1 MSGLFQVPFFDDEIT
16 TSWLSRMARANGRY
30 SSHVFCSD
38 LGLSH
43 VAIGRG
49 EEEELAGLARV
60 TGRPLDELAF
70 KAFRPD
76 ADGYTHFAGDKIAR
90 RMLRK
95 GKPVVCPL
103 CLQEDDRDS
112 KRIPGTRRYQ
122 RAAWLLRGIQTC
134 AKHGCELIALPEDL
148 PCYGLDFCTL
158 LDQADIP
165 EKPTARREASIFEL
179 FLYDRLAGRR
189 GHGDLPDHFSIAAC
203 IDLSVLLGVPA
214 LFGRDHGYGD
224 LDEKGRLDA
233 ANIGFDILKAGEPA
247 IVGLLDRLAAE
258 RKPSGVDGCRSLYG
272 MLYDRLS
279 RNCGGH
285 EFDGVRSILRQHAI
299 SIVPM
304 PSGTLVLGEAV
315 HTPWTTVSDVARQS
329 HVAASVIR
337 KLLRGSEQGTAE
349 TRLIRKDLAERLV
362 ATLEDSV
369 THDQAAALLGVP
381 RGVFPRFVSA
391 GMISPCG
398 PIVQSSR
405 VTGGIKTRYPARD
418 IRKLRQRLI
427 EAADG
432 PAREQMVSARE
443 ASRQTKAPLT
453 HIASLLLEGRLA
465 ANYTE
470 GQASLFERI
479 RIVPEE
485 LLRAIDQAPG
495 LSTQSAAIR
504 IGVSKIAMMRL
515 RDRGIINSQHVKG
528 VRQEVYVF
536 SEGDLRA
543 FEERY
548 VSLGRLSRQ
557 LGVHRNRIRQ
567 RMRELDLKSAFPR
580 DEVQCHLLHRRDTN
594 RLREHLRA

>member
-1 MSGLFQVPFFDDEIT
+1 MSGLFQVPLFADEVT

-30 SSHVFCSD
+30 SSNAFCSD
-38 LGLSH
+38 LGLSL
-43 VAIGRG
+43 VAINKGG
-49 EEEELAGLARV
+49 EEELAKLAGIA
-60 TGRPLDELAF
+60 GRAFDELASR
-70 KAFRPD
+70 ALQLD
-76 ADGYTHFAGDKIAR
+76 TDGYARFAGDKIAR

-95 GKPVVCPL
+95 GKPVGCPV
-103 CLQEDDRDS
+103 CLQEDERDS
-112 KRIPGTRRYQ
+112 KRMPGTRRYQ
-122 RAAWLLRGIQTC
+122 RAAWLLRAIQTC
-134 AKHGCELIALPEDL
+134 SKHGCELIGFPGTR

-158 LDQADIP
+158 LDQADILRQP
-165 EKPTARREASIFEL
+165 SAGREASPFEL

-189 GHGDLPDHFSIAAC
+189 SHGEHLNRFSITAC

-214 LFGRDHGYGD
+214 LFGRDHGYRD
-224 LDEKGRLDA
+224 LEEKRRLDA

-247 IVGLLDRLAAE
+247 IVELLDRLAAK

-272 MLYDRLS
+272 MLYHRLS
-279 RNCGGH
+279 RSCVGQ
-285 EFDGVRSILRQHAI
+285 EFDGVRRIFRQHAI
-299 SIVPM
+299 SVVPV
-304 PSGTLVLGEAV
+304 PSGTTVLGEAV
-315 HTPWTTVSDVARQS
+315 HTPWTTVAEVARQS
-329 HVAASVIR
+329 GVAPSVIR
-337 KLLRGSEQGTAE
+337 KLMRGGEHGTVE
-349 TRLIRKDLAERLV
+349 TRLIHKDLAEGLV

-391 GMISPCG
+391 GMINPCG
-398 PIVQSSR
+398 PTVQSSR
-405 VTGGIKTRYPARD
+405 ITGGTKTRYPARD

-432 PAREQMVSARE
+432 PVLVQMVSARE
-443 ASRQTKAPLT
+443 AARQTKTSLT
-453 HIASLLLEGRLA
+453 LIAGLLLEGRLTA
-465 ANYTE
+465 SCTE
-470 GQASLFERI
+470 SRASLFERI
-479 RIVPEE
+479 CIVPEE
-485 LLRAIDQAPG
+485 LLRAVNQVPG

-515 RDRGIINSQHVKG
+515 RDRRIINSQHIKG

-567 RMRELDLKSAFPR
+567 RMRELDMKSAFPR
-580 DEVQCHLLHRRDTN
+580 EEVQCHLLHRRDTD
-594 RLREHLRA
+594 RLREHLRV